1 MKLLNPSVAAPRR
14 TSGVWLAVILPTVA
28 LLGGAVELEAR
39 RVPAV
44 AALSVTAVQ
53 GSSVTLS
60 WQPPA
65 DTVPPDLYV
74 IEGGVLPGQ
83 ALASL
88 PVAGTDS
95 SVTLT
100 LLPGTY
106 YARLYEVRGNTRLGP
121 SSEVLIGMGVDL
133 PPAAPRE
140 VAVRVVGHDV
150 AITWRPSFDGGVA
163 TDMLLDVSGPISG
176 ALPLSPSGEA
186 AFADVPP
193 GHYTV
198 TLRSRNAAGMSDA
211 VDPIALVVPGPLPV
225 ADVLPLAAPD
235 APRLLVRHERFTTP
249 RLAQFVERE
258 QLAAVVQPAASEFE
272 AILRLKDWVAAQ
284 FAMSNPSPYPPWDAM
299 TVLDWIRAGVTGG
312 FCGQYSQVFVQA
324 LHAFG
329 VPARYLEI
337 GVAANPYNHFTSEV
351 WSNDFD
357 KWVLLDVA
365 FNNYFARDGVPLS
378 AVEIRDAL
386 LTGRLDD
393 VEVVLGSVRDG
404 HPSPLD
410 WPQRTAELFYYM
422 RYHLNANHVTAP
434 DEPPF
439 ERSDMVEWLDGRTVP
454 WELSTVPSEFPHER
468 ITIYETADRGL
479 VDWAPNQVWITP
491 RRIGVFEYA
500 LDLQHSILQPSHVE
514 SRVTDA
520 AGVPGPWTPQP
531 LGAVVWRVAPGDR
544 LVEVRGVNVMGRR
557 GPISSVRLD
566 VP

>member
-1 MKLLNPSVAAPRR
+1 MKLPSRSTASPRR
-14 TSGVWLAVILPTVA
+14 PSGAWLAVILATVA
-28 LLGGAVELEAR
+28 LLVGVVEVEAR
-39 RVPAV
+39 RDPGV
-44 AALSVTAVQ
+44 AAMSVTAVH
-53 GSSVTLS
+53 GTSVTLS

-83 ALASL
+83 VLASL
-88 PVAGTDS
+88 PVAATET

-106 YARLYEVRGNTRLGP
+106 YARLYEVRAGTRLGP

-163 TDMLLDVSGPISG
+163 TEMVLDVSGPISG
-176 ALPLSPSGEA
+176 GLTLSPSGEA
-186 AFADVPP
+186 AFADVPA

-198 TLRSRNAAGMSDA
+198 TLRSRNATGVSDA
-211 VDPIALVVPGPLPV
+211 GDPIALVVPGPVPV

-235 APRLLVRHERFTTP
+235 APRLPVRHERFTTP

-258 QLAAVVQPAASEFE
+258 QLAAVVQPATSEFE
-272 AILRLKDWVAAQ
+272 AMLRLKDWVAAQ
-284 FAMSNPSPYPPWDAM
+284 FAMGNPSPYPPWDAM

-312 FCGQYSQVFVQA
+312 FCGQYSQIFVQA

-337 GVAANPYNHFTSEV
+337 GGVANPYNHFTSEV

-386 LTGRLDD
+386 LSGRLDD

-434 DEPPF
+434 DELPF
-439 ERSDMVEWLDGRTVP
+439 ERSDMVEFLDGRTVP
-454 WELSTVPSEFPHER
+454 WELSTVTSPFPKTR
-468 ITIYETADRGL
+468 ITVHETGDRAL
-479 VDWAPNQVWITP
+479 IDWAPNQIWITP
-491 RRIGVFEYA
+491 RRTGVFEYA
-500 LDLQHSILQPSHVE
+500 LDLRHSILQPSHVE
-514 SRVTDA
+514 FRVIDA
-520 AGVPGPWTPQP
+520 AGVPGPWTAQP
-531 LGAVVWRVAPGDR
+531 LTAVNWRLAPGDR
-544 LVEVRGVNVMGRR
+544 VVEVRGVNVMGRR